1 MLKKISA
8 LALTSVVLSS
18 SFLIPHSVSA
28 SEKQDTQPQALTKA
42 KESMPV
48 KQLSQD
54 TLNAEL
60 VKPAIVRVVIGCKAQ
75 VQFNGKTYTP
85 EMDGHGSGFFINPNG
100 YIVTNAHVVDMVEN
114 TEECEEILA
123 MEALDKIIEDFGD
136 IEAFYKKYPNKEDF
150 MKDLKFGK
158 IETKKEVIL
167 TNGDKLP
174 FDIVVVGNQEDSGRD
189 VAIIKVKLRNTPSLL
204 LADSNQVQVQEDVT
218 AVGYPGVGDIPE
230 EKGIGYYQPSFTSG
244 KVSARK
250 FINGSLVLQ
259 VSAAITNG
267 NSGGPVIND
276 KGEAVGISTFAY
288 TRQSG
293 FGFIVA
299 SNTIKDFL
307 QQAGVQ
313 NNEGVVS
320 QHFRTALNLYNQG
333 QYAQAK
339 QELIIVQRL
348 FPQHPTVE
356 KYLQKCD
363 VN

>member
-1 MLKKISA
+1 MLNKISA
-8 LALTSVVLSS
+8 LVFTSVVLSS
-18 SFLIPHSVSA
+18 PFLISPDAFA
-28 SEKQDTQPQALTKA
+28 SEKQSTQSQALTKA

-48 KQLSQD
+48 KQLSED

-75 VQFNGKTYTP
+75 VQFNAKTYTP
-85 EMDGHGSGFFINPNG
+85 EIDGHGSGFFVNPNG
-100 YIVTNAHVVDMVEN
+100 YIVTNAHVVDMVED
-114 TEECEEILA
+114 TKECEELLA
-123 MEALDKIIEDFGD
+123 MEALDQIIEDFGD
-136 IEAFYKKYPNKEDF
+136 VEAFYKKYPDKESF

-158 IETKKEVIL
+158 IETKKEIIL

-174 FDIVVVGNQEDSGRD
+174 FDVVIVGNQEDSGRD

-204 LADSNQVQVQEDVT
+204 LTDSNQVQVQEDVT

-230 EKGIGYYQPSFTSG
+230 EKGIGYNQPSFTNG

-276 KGEAVGISTFAY
+276 KGEVVGISTFAY

-307 QQAGVQ
+307 QQAGVD

-320 QHFRTALNLYNQG
+320 QHFRKALNLYNQG
-333 QYAQAK
+333 QYTQAK

-356 KYLQKCD
+356 KYLQKCN